1 LSLKISPDDLS
12 LPGQVTC
19 PLPPDDEAIPPVPPR
34 RSRGRHRRP
43 KHTGGPAYVTA
54 ATLAAF
60 TVSGMNVPGAIG
72 DARQAASSTPTATAT
87 TADGARTTFAAVQL
101 RNTLAAQQEE
111 RASRLRSAQAE
122 AVAAYR
128 KAAREAR
135 IAAEKA
141 RPKWVLPVSGFR
153 LTAGFGEYGLWSSSH
168 TGQDFAC
175 AYGTPVHAVGDG
187 KIIFAAYDGSYG
199 NKIAIEHPD
208 GTVTW
213 YAHMDSFVRTSGTVQ
228 AGDVIGRVGMTG
240 NTTGAHLHLE
250 VRPHDGPPVP
260 PLTWLRQ
267 HGIAI

>member
-1 LSLKISPDDLS
+1 
-12 LPGQVTC
+12 
-19 PLPPDDEAIPPVPPR
+19 VPPR

-43 KHTGGPAYVTA
+43 KNTAGPAYVTA

-72 DARQAASSTPTATAT
+72 DARQATSSTPAASAATSAE
-87 TADGARTTFAAVQL
+87 ARSTFAAVQL

-153 LTAGFGEYGLWSSSH
+153 LTAGFGQYGLWSHAH

-187 KIIFAAYDGSYG
+187 KIVFAGYDGAYG

-213 YAHMDSFVRTSGTVQ
+213 YAHMSAFVRTSGAVK

-260 PLTWLRQ
+260 PLTWLRA
-267 HGIAI
+267 HRIKI

>member
-1 LSLKISPDDLS
+1 
-12 LPGQVTC
+12 
-19 PLPPDDEAIPPVPPR
+19 VPPR

-43 KHTGGPAYVTA
+43 KNTAGPAYVTA

-72 DARQAASSTPTATAT
+72 DARQATSSTPAASAATSAE
-87 TADGARTTFAAVQL
+87 ARSTFAAVQL

-128 KAAREAR
+128 KAARQAR
-135 IAAEKA
+135 IAAAKA

-153 LTAGFGEYGLWSSSH
+153 LTAGFGQYGLWSHAH

-187 KIIFAAYDGSYG
+187 KIVFAGYDGAYG

-213 YAHMDSFVRTSGTVQ
+213 YAHMSAFVRTSGAVK

-260 PLTWLRQ
+260 PLTWLRA
-267 HGIAI
+267 HRIKI